1 MKLFRL
7 LGVGAVLFLACLPAM
22 AQSGR
27 LDSLADRLVSQADEL
42 ADRHY
47 RDFSGS
53 YRNSRADVET
63 LYLSQQL
70 SASANLFRRMVRDRR
85 SESELRDALAV
96 MADLSRRADRNN
108 QQRSRL
114 NDIQRTLDDISREIG
129 NRGGGGGG
137 GGRGDDGDYGGTSG
151 TMRWRGRVDDEVYI
165 SIRDQTAEVRTIGGN
180 EYFDATYNFSSPMP
194 RRRGINVQVTKIKGR
209 GDLRIIQQ
217 PSRDNNFTT
226 VVQVLDKKG
235 GADTYEFELRWQ

>member
-7 LGVGAVLFLACLPAM
+7 LTVGAVLLLVSLPAL

-27 LDSLADRLVSQADEL
+27 LENLTDRLASQADEM

-53 YRNSRADVET
+53 YRNNRVDVET
-63 LYLSQQL
+63 LYLSQQFG
-70 SASANLFRRMVRDRR
+70 AAANLFRRMVRDRR

-96 MADLSRRADRNN
+96 LTDLARRADRNYL
-108 QQRSRL
+108 QRSRW

-129 NRGGGGGG
+129 NRGGGG
-137 GGRGDDGDYGGTSG
+137 RGDDDDYGRTSG

-194 RRRGINVQVTKIKGR
+194 RRRGVNVQVSKIKGR

-226 VVQVLDKKG
+226 VVQILDKKG
-235 GADTYEFELRWQ
+235 GPDTYEFELRWQ